1 MSALS
6 FSEGKV
12 DVKKLAPSY
21 ILDDTCSP
29 VLFQRHDTTLT
40 FIHVTVKDYLQTD
53 ASPIL
58 ITETDAMH
66 CHSMTATACL
76 LSGLQVFASDYDHQ
90 TKLLRLV
97 KGLHGLH
104 VYATE
109 YWTEYLLSVVTGDST
124 PPSTVVELAAR
135 LANTLELHCASEGT
149 IEMQDTR
156 LENLSSHPILL
167 KHVSWALHA
176 RSQKRLDQEIMKRSE
191 TSSAIKPDGV
201 SLMLENYQNT
211 IEEIM
216 DMQSLPGVSSEE
228 LDVFKSHFRS
238 SAYTCRLRTC
248 PRATLG
254 FETAI
259 LREKHE
265 LNHTTGFRCSVTG
278 CQFPPST
285 STQAL
290 KAHVA
295 KHHTQKLE
303 WKPIRRKKGQ
313 EFRKVTSTRLDRSV
327 TTFRQS
333 DTTQSILRRDENI
346 GVSSANIPVTNS
358 PVSGSRVNIQHT
370 TPPLKL
376 KDTHKRSRSPGSSYS
391 QPSNLQPSNIQLTEL
406 QDRQLEEELG
416 PFMDHFKDVTA
427 LCMHEV
433 EGQLGMETPWK
444 KFRPMLT
451 DPILTLSER
460 YIAYAEPQIRTRYQ
474 YQVEGW
480 NNRWKEQLDYMGIEP
495 LLVKVWSRVFCYTTT
510 TTEHP
515 DSLCYYLQM
524 YEEYRDDQLTDQSK
538 DEVARFLAWM
548 ESQSKAI
555 SFAAPSTELVK
566 THKDKLPLD
575 SNGTQTEKLPKSA
588 CHVCHK
594 VYMDVELQ
602 RHLQTCHGETL
613 NDPHQAVTWNV
624 ENPKKEYQQLESME
638 TPSRGP
644 QIDVQNLP
652 LPSAREI
659 WDALQPNGLSVSDLK
674 ARFNYRFNYRFIA
687 LVLEVASLDVHN
699 DATGWFTT
707 HSKTPPDEEP
717 TKEDTRQSG
726 DSRSQPEGSRAETEA
741 HGDQFTRDDVITGHS
756 ATDWEKFLEGTSLL
770 NKPVSPPSFSDILI
784 EGQAVSASMKFY
796 QDPRDEPWNEPN
808 AAQREAMRQHS
819 AKVSF
824 SHS

>member
-1 MSALS
+1 M
-6 FSEGKV
+6 
-12 DVKKLAPSY
+12 KKLAPSY
-21 ILDDTCSP
+21 ILDDTCGP

-58 ITETDAMH
+58 ITEKDAMN

-76 LSGLQVFASDYDHQ
+76 LSGLQVFASGYDHQ

-191 TSSAIKPDGV
+191 TSIAIKPDGV

-211 IEEIM
+211 VEEIM

-238 SAYTCRLRTC
+238 SAYTCRLRSC

-278 CQFPPST
+278 CHFPPST
-285 STQAL
+285 SARAL

-295 KHHTQKLE
+295 KHHTQNLE

-313 EFRKVTSTRLDRSV
+313 EFRTVTSTRLDRSV

-333 DTTQSILRRDENI
+333 DTAQSVLRRDENI

-358 PVSGSRVNIQHT
+358 PVSGSRVTTQHT
-370 TPPLKL
+370 ISPLKL
-376 KDTHKRSRSPGSSYS
+376 RDTHKRSPESSHS
-391 QPSNLQPSNIQLTEL
+391 QPGNLQSSSIQSIEL
-406 QDRQLEEELG
+406 HDRQLEEELG
-416 PFMDHFKDVTA
+416 LFMDRFKYVTES
-427 LCMHEV
+427 CMREV
-433 EGQLGMETPWK
+433 EGQLGTETPWK
-444 KFRPMLT
+444 KFRPRLT
-451 DPILTLSER
+451 DPILTLSEH
-460 YIAYAEPQIRTRYQ
+460 YIVHVHPNTRARYQ
-474 YQVEGW
+474 HQIE
-480 NNRWKEQLDYMGIEP
+480 RWSDVWKQQLDYMGIER
-495 LLVKVWSRVFCYTTT
+495 LLVKVWSRVYSYIITTNGNP
-510 TTEHP
+510 EF
-515 DSLCYYLQM
+515 LYMYLQP
-524 YEEYRDDQLTDQSK
+524 YFDRNLDQLNDQGQK
-538 DEVARFLAWM
+538 EVYRFLTWM
-548 ESQSKAI
+548 ESQATATT
-555 SFAAPSTELVK
+555 FALPSIEPERSYE
-566 THKDKLPLD
+566 DKLPLD
-575 SNGTQTEKLPKSA
+575 SDEIQIKQFPNMSSSI
-588 CHVCHK
+588 CHFCHT

-602 RHLQTCHGETL
+602 QHLQTCHSKTL
-613 NDPHQAVTWNV
+613 SDPDYAVISDA
-624 ENPKKEYQQLESME
+624 EILKIESAGQKLIE
-638 TPSRGP
+638 TPSRDP
-644 QIDVQNLP
+644 QTGVKEMP
-652 LPSAREI
+652 LPSKREI
-659 WDALQPNGLSVSDLK
+659 WDALQPDGLSYSDLM
-674 ARFNYRFNYRFIA
+674 ARFNRFDSEFA
-687 LVLEVASLDVHN
+687 SLVYEVAFLELHDHPNGWLITYSKIPPDAEPIEENTRKGGDSRNEPERSLEEAIAYVDGFVSSR
-699 DATGWFTT
+699 FP
-707 HSKTPPDEEP
+707 TPPDFTWEIP
-717 TKEDTRQSG
+717 YG
-726 DSRSQPEGSRAETEA
+726 ASQLA
-741 HGDQFTRDDVITGHS
+741 
-756 ATDWEKFLEGTSLL
+756 LEQG
-770 NKPVSPPSFSDILI
+770 
-784 EGQAVSASMKFY
+784 
-796 QDPRDEPWNEPN
+796 PN
-808 AAQREAMRQHS
+808 AS
-819 AKVSF
+819 K
-824 SHS
+824 